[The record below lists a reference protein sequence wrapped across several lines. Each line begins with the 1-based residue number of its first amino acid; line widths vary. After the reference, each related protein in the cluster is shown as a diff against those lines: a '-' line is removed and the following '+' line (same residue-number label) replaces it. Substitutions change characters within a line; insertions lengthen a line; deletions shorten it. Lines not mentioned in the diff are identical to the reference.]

1 MEDGTRELDQ
11 IQDDLEILHERS
23 QSNKLKIATHEA
35 ACEERYAGIIYML
48 EQAQLQHD
56 EMHKEI
62 QRLSNLANQG
72 TSSLRTL
79 FYVGGFTTAIAGF
92 VYTIMQIFPR

>member
-35 ACEERYAGIIYML
+35 ACEERYMQ
-48 EQAQLQHD
+48 E
-56 EMHKEI
+56 
-62 QRLSNLANQG
+62 
-72 TSSLRTL
+72 
-79 FYVGGFTTAIAGF
+79 FYICLNKLNYNMMKCIKKFND
-92 VYTIMQIFPR
+92 

>member
-1 MEDGTRELDQ
+1 MEDDTRELDQ

-48 EQAQLQHD
+48 EQAQLQHS
-56 EMHKEI
+56 EMHNEI

-79 FYVGGFTTAIAGF
+79 FYVGTFITGFIA
-92 VYTIMQIFPR
+92 VIYTITQFFPK